1 MRILLLVFLVAA
13 SFCVSAEQIITIQST
28 ITGSQEQPK
37 VISIVPWQKPE
48 DPNYFGQEITNLGLM
63 PNVFKPLDRRAFVR
77 ELEYI
82 SVMRKS
88 AQK

>member
-1 MRILLLVFLVAA
+1 MRIIFFFWFMFFA
-13 SFCVSAEQIITIQST
+13 SSVLAQEIITIQST

-48 DPNYFGQEITNLGLM
+48 DPDYFGQESAALGLM
-63 PNVFKPLDRRAFVR
+63 PNVFKTLDRDGFKK

-82 SVMRKS
+82 SVMKKS
-88 AQK
+88 AQR

>member
-1 MRILLLVFLVAA
+1 MRVIVFLLVIGFSFSAVA
-13 SFCVSAEQIITIQST
+13 QDIITIQST

-48 DPNYFGQEITNLGLM
+48 DPNYFGQETAALGLM
-63 PNVFKPLDRRAFVR
+63 PNVFKPLDRDGFAK

>member
-1 MRILLLVFLVAA
+1 MRIFLFLLVLGF
-13 SFCVSAEQIITIQST
+13 SFRSFAQEIITIQST

-48 DPNYFGQEITNLGLM
+48 DPDYFGQETSVLGLT
-63 PNVFKPLDRRAFVR
+63 PNVFKSLDRDGFSK